1 MEEKIFAKH
10 PDPAKQ
16 GVNISKAKY
25 DAVKTEILAALQN
38 GKELTLKELFA
49 AVGEKLKGKFD
60 GSISWY
66 TTVVKLDLE
75 ARKTIIRVPKSKPQ
89 QMRLK

>member
-1 MEEKIFAKH
+1 MEEKFFAQH
-10 PDPAKQ
+10 PDPTKQ
-16 GVNISKAKY
+16 GVNISKARY
-25 DAVKTEILAALQN
+25 DTIRREIAAALAN

-49 AVGEKLKGKFD
+49 AVGKKLKGKFD

-75 ARKTIIRVPKSKPQ
+75 ARKVVERVPKSKPHRI
-89 QMRLK
+89 RLK

>member
-1 MEEKIFAKH
+1 MEEKFFAKH

-25 DAVKTEILAALQN
+25 DAVRTEILAALEN

-49 AVGEKLKGKFD
+49 AVSKKQKGKFD

-75 ARKTIIRVPKSKPQ
+75 ARKVIERVPKSKPI
-89 QMRLK
+89 RVRSK